1 MTLHCLFCIF
11 NYNVVSICRTVVA
24 TVFVYVSS
32 AESAPTLDV
41 LDVDGQRQC
50 ITKKTAFKQLVKF

>member
-1 MTLHCLFCIF
+1 MTLHCLFCLV
-11 NYNVVSICRTVVA
+11 NYIVVSICRTVVV
-24 TVFVYVSS
+24 TVFVCLSN

-50 ITKKTAFKQLVKF
+50 ITNNAALKQLV

>member
-1 MTLHCLFCIF
+1 MTLHCLFCLV
-11 NYNVVSICRTVVA
+11 NYNVVSIFRTVVT
-24 TVFVYVSS
+24 TVFVCLSN

-50 ITKKTAFKQLVKF
+50 ITKNTVLKQLV